1 MDFETEAK
9 RIVAG
14 LTLEEKASLLS
25 GKDTW
30 STRAIGEIPSIF
42 MTDGPYGLRKSLTGL
57 NGLPATCFPT
67 ASALASTWNSEL
79 VQRVS
84 SAIAVEAQAAD
95 VQVVLGPGTNMKRSP
110 LGGRNFEY
118 FSEDPVLAGE
128 MAVAHINGLQSR
140 GVGAS
145 LKHFAANNQEYERF
159 QNNSVIDERTLNEI
173 YLKAFEMAVKRAKP
187 WSVMASYNMV
197 NGVHSSES
205 EWLLQKTL
213 RDKWGYKGVVVSDW
227 GAAAV
232 GRVEGVNAGLHLE
245 MPGGSTENTK
255 LIVQA
260 VLAGKLKEHVLN
272 ARLRQLVAAI
282 LKVDSTKRPETK
294 FDTDEH
300 HDIARQ
306 AASEAV
312 VLLKNDSHLLPL
324 KAARLKKVAV
334 IGQLAKEPRFEGGGS
349 SQITPTKVDN
359 LYQKLQDLFEGKVEL
374 TYAKGYQPKDGSTT
388 PKLLSDAALA
398 ASGADVVIVSVGL
411 PASFEIEG
419 IDRPQLGLPA
429 GHDELIEA
437 VAKVNPKT
445 IVVLTNGSAVTMPW
459 LSKVPAVLEGWLP
472 GQAGA
477 GAIADVLTGRINPSG
492 KLSETF
498 PRRIEDTPAYPD
510 FPNRTGNAR
519 YGEGIFIGYRWY
531 DKRDI
536 DPLFEFGYGLSYTT
550 FKFSNLRLSSEQIF
564 DDGQLTVEVDVKN
577 TGDVAGK
584 EVAQLYIGIQDVGE
598 VHPPRELKKFEK
610 VYLRPSEEQTVSFTL
625 KPSDLAYFSEFK
637 GDWRVP
643 TGVVDIYVGNS
654 SRNLPLHRTVA
665 IRPRREEIPELSPS
679 SPLKDF
685 ARHPRGK
692 HFFDLLGGQLA
703 KSFGGVDEKQSKKEA
718 DAMTMSLIGDLP
730 LDRLPGLSGGI
741 MSRDFVD
748 AVMGYVKYENGLH
761 PLESFRYYKE
771 LVKLLLRALRSL
783 R

>member
-1 MDFETEAK
+1 MDFDAEAK

-30 STRAIGEIPSIF
+30 STRNIGEVPSIF
-42 MTDGPYGLRKSLTGL
+42 MTDGPHGLRKALTGL

-67 ASALASTWNSEL
+67 ASALASTWNPDL
-79 VQRVS
+79 VQQVG
-84 SAIAVEAQAAD
+84 SAIGVEAQAAD

-128 MAVAHINGLQSR
+128 MAAAHINGLQSQ

-145 LKHFAANNQEYERF
+145 LKHFAANNQEFERF
-159 QNNSVIDERTLNEI
+159 QNDSVVDERTLNEI
-173 YLKAFEMAVKRAKP
+173 YLKAFEVAVRRAKP
-187 WSVMASYNMV
+187 WSVMASYNML

-205 EWLLQKTL
+205 EWLLQSTL
-213 RDKWGYKGVVVSDW
+213 RDRWGYKGIVVSDW

-232 GRVEGVNAGLHLE
+232 GRVAGVKAGLHLE
-245 MPGGSTENTK
+245 MPGGSSENTK

-260 VLAGKLKEHVLN
+260 VLAGKLKEQLLN
-272 ARLRQLVAAI
+272 TRLKQLVTAI
-282 LKVDSTKRPETK
+282 LKVDSTRRPETK
-294 FDTDEH
+294 FSIDDH
-300 HDIARQ
+300 HELARQ

-312 VLLKNDSHLLPL
+312 VLLKNESHLLPI
-324 KAARLKKVAV
+324 KSGRAKKIAI
-334 IGQLAKEPRFEGGGS
+334 IGQLAKIPRFEGGGS

-359 LYQKLQDLFEGKVEL
+359 LYDQLKAIFEVKVEL
-374 TYAKGYQPKDGSTT
+374 TYAKGYHEKDGSTT
-388 PKLLSDAALA
+388 PKLVNDAVLA
-398 ASGADVVIVSVGL
+398 ARDVDIVIVTVGL

-419 IDRPQLGLPA
+419 IDRPQLGLPD
-429 GHDELIEA
+429 GHNELIEA

-445 IVVLTNGSAVTMPW
+445 VVVLTNGSAVTMPW
-459 LSKVPAVLEGWLP
+459 LSKVPAVVEGWLS

-477 GAIADVLTGRINPSG
+477 AAIADILAGRVNPSG

-498 PRRIEDTPAYPD
+498 PCRIEDTPAYPD

-531 DKRDI
+531 DKRAI
-536 DPLFEFGYGLSYTT
+536 EPLFEFGYGLSYTT
-550 FKFSNLRLSSEQIF
+550 FKFSNLKLSHETIF
-564 DDGQLTVEVDVKN
+564 DDDSLTIEVDVKN
-577 TGDVAGK
+577 TGEVAGK
-584 EVAQLYIGIQDVGE
+584 EVVQLYVGIQDHNE
-598 VHPPRELKKFEK
+598 VHPPAELKKFQK
-610 VYLRPSEEQTVSFTL
+610 IYLRPSEEQTVTLSL
-625 KPSDLAYFSEFK
+625 KPSDLAYFSDFTR
-637 GDWRVP
+637 DWRVP
-643 TGVVDIYVGNS
+643 TGEITIYVGSS
-654 SRNLPLHRTVA
+654 SRNLPLHRVVA
-665 IRPRREEIPELSPS
+665 VKARREAIPELLPS

-703 KSFGGVDEKQSKKEA
+703 KSFGGVDEKQTKKEA

-730 LDRLPGLSGGI
+730 LNRLPGLSGGI
-741 MSRDFVD
+741 MSSDFVD
-748 AVMGYVKYENGLH
+748 AVMGYVKYESGFH
-761 PLESFRYYKE
+761 PVASFRYYKE
-771 LVKLLLRALRSL
+771 LVRLLLRALRSL